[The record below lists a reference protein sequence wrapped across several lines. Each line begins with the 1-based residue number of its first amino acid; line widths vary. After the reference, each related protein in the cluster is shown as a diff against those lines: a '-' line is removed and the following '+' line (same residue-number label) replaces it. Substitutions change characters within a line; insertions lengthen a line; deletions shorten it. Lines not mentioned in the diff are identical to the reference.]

1 MTSQLSAHFNKV
13 WFPPPSNPSSLL
25 FYVSAYLQTRAHFIR
40 TYQSRSEQRGGLPQS
55 ERSVSQ
61 PAVQNGDKKKR
72 RGQGEA
78 KKLLL
83 REHNPT
89 ECLSVNGKCE
99 KKKKYSPSVISE
111 KRTFSEAERVG
122 SQSFL
127 GPCNPT
133 STSPLAERN
142 MQTHFIDFWSF
153 AEKPTW
159 TFRRCAHFS
168 RSNNKT
174 KARVWC
180 DFRTTVERELCQK

>member
-1 MTSQLSAHFNKV
+1 MYLHICKHGPILFAPTKADPSRGEGSHSPSGPSLS
-13 WFPPPSNPSSLL
+13 
-25 FYVSAYLQTRAHFIR
+25 
-40 TYQSRSEQRGGLPQS
+40 LPC
-55 ERSVSQ
+55 RMVT
-61 PAVQNGDKKKR
+61 KKKR